1 MVCLCGSHTLD
12 RYVFC
17 RFCPCKLVDLFISY
31 WIYRWQPIWL
41 LPEPDC
47 SIETL
52 EKQTKLTSIKYYT
65 MKLRVT
71 VLGAGFGGLEL
82 STILSETMGD
92 RLDLTLIDQNDSFFF
107 GFSKLDVM
115 FGRKSPNA
123 VKIPYSSVVKTGVTF
138 RKETIIA
145 IDPVSKTV
153 TTNNGKYEADV
164 LVVALG
170 ANYDFTA
177 TPGLTT
183 WGNEFYSFSG
193 AEKLRGVIPQF
204 TKGHAVVG
212 VCSAPFKCPPAP
224 SEAALML
231 HDYLVSHGV
240 RDACSISLVIPF
252 GLPIPPSPDSS
263 TALLKAF
270 EERNIRFIPQR
281 RVSSV
286 DENKRV
292 ILDDGTELPCDL
304 LLGIPK
310 HVAPDVVLQSGLAEN
325 GWIPVDRANLRT
337 KFPNVYAIG
346 DVTSVGTPKAGVFAE
361 GAAKIAAASIMAVF
375 NGIENNTP
383 YTGAG
388 SCYIEFGKGQVAR
401 VDVDFFSGP
410 KPFGIHHEASAAL
423 VVDKEHFGSS
433 RKTRWFG
440 R

>member
-1 MVCLCGSHTLD
+1 
-12 RYVFC
+12 
-17 RFCPCKLVDLFISY
+17 
-31 WIYRWQPIWL
+31 
-41 LPEPDC
+41 
-47 SIETL
+47 
-52 EKQTKLTSIKYYT
+52 

-82 STILSETMGD
+82 STILSETIGD
-92 RLDLTLIDQNDSFFF
+92 QLDLTLIDQNDSFFF

-115 FGRKSPNA
+115 FGYKTSNA

-138 RKETIIA
+138 RKETITA

-170 ANYDFTA
+170 ANYDFAA

-183 WGNEFYSFSG
+183 WGNEYYSFSG
-193 AEKLRGVIPQF
+193 SEKLRDVIPQF

-212 VCSAPFKCPPAP
+212 VCGAPFKCPPAP

-231 HDYLVSHGV
+231 HDYLTSRGV
-240 RDACSISLVIPF
+240 RDECNISLVIPF

-263 TALLKAF
+263 KALLKAF

-281 RVSSV
+281 KVSSV
-286 DENKRV
+286 DENKKV

-310 HVAPDVVLQSGLAEN
+310 HVAPDVVVQSGLTEN

-361 GAAKIAAASIMAVF
+361 GAAKIAAASIIAAF
-375 NGIENNTP
+375 NGKENDTH

-388 SCYIEFGKGQVAR
+388 SCYIEFGKGHVAR

-423 VVDKEHFGSS
+423 VIDKEHFGSS

-440 R
+440 NQKK